1 MTLEDIESDTVKL
14 EDIESD
20 TAQQITATRERH

>member
-1 MTLEDIESDTVKL
+1 MTMEDIESDTVKL